1 VSKVFFVGCGP
12 GDPDLITIKAK
23 KLLQKADVVIYS
35 GSLIP
40 PQILKMCKKAK
51 TYDAAKLVRE
61 EIFDILRKN
70 AKKGKNV
77 VRLHDGDPTI
87 YGAIREQMD
96 NLSKEKIDSEII
108 PGVTSFL
115 ASAAALG
122 TQLTLPGVTQTMI
135 ITRAE
140 KRTKVPKRE
149 KISELAKHG
158 ATMIFYLSVH
168 LISNIVK
175 EALAG
180 GYPKST
186 PVGIVYR
193 ASWDDQKII
202 TGTLETISKKIKEQ
216 KISRTAIIIIGDV
229 VKPKSYEYSR
239 LYDKTFSHMFRKG
252 KTSQKIN
259 LFFDSQLPKIILK
272 FFWFR

>member
-1 VSKVFFVGCGP
+1 MSKVFFIGCGP
-12 GDPDLITIKAK
+12 GDPDLITVKAK
-23 KLLQKADVVIYS
+23 KLLQKADVVVYS

-40 PQILKMCKKAK
+40 EQIMKMCKKAK
-51 TYDAAKLVRE
+51 TFDAAKLIRE

-96 NLSKEKIDSEII
+96 NLHKEKINSEII

-122 TQLTLPGVTQTMI
+122 SQLTLPGVTQTMI

-149 KISELAKHG
+149 KISELAKHR
-158 ATMIFYLSVH
+158 ATMIFYLSVQ
-168 LISNIVK
+168 LIDNIVK
-175 EALAG
+175 EAVAG
-180 GYPKST
+180 GYPKTT
-186 PVGIVYR
+186 PVGVVYR
-193 ASWDDQKII
+193 ASWPDQMII
-202 TGTLETISKKIKEQ
+202 TGTLQTISKKIKDQ
-216 KISRTAIIIIGDV
+216 KITRTAIIIIGDV
-229 VKPKSYEYSR
+229 IKPKSYEYSK
-239 LYDKTFSHMFRKG
+239 LYDKSFSHGFRKA
-252 KTSQKIN
+252 KTNSK
-259 LFFDSQLPKIILK
+259 K
-272 FFWFR
+272 

>member
-1 VSKVFFVGCGP
+1 MSKVFFIGCGP
-12 GDPDLITIKAK
+12 GDPDLITVKAK
-23 KLLQKADVVIYS
+23 KLLQKADVVVYS

-40 PQILKMCKKAK
+40 EQIMKMCKKAK
-51 TYDAAKLVRE
+51 TFDAAKLVRE

-96 NLSKEKIDSEII
+96 NLHKEKINSEII

-122 TQLTLPGVTQTMI
+122 SQLTLPGVTQTMI

-149 KISELAKHG
+149 KISELAKHR
-158 ATMIFYLSVH
+158 ATMIFYLSVQ
-168 LISNIVK
+168 LIDNIVK
-175 EALAG
+175 EAVAG
-180 GYPKST
+180 GYPKTT
-186 PVGIVYR
+186 PVGVVYR
-193 ASWDDQKII
+193 ASWPDQMII
-202 TGTLETISKKIKEQ
+202 TGTLQTISKKIKAQ
-216 KISRTAIIIIGDV
+216 KITRTAIIIIGDV
-229 VKPKSYEYSR
+229 IKPKSYEYSR
-239 LYDKTFSHMFRKG
+239 LYDKSFSHGFRKSRS
-252 KTSQKIN
+252 KPSKN
-259 LFFDSQLPKIILK
+259 
-272 FFWFR
+272 

>member
-1 VSKVFFVGCGP
+1 MYKVFFIGCGP
-12 GDPDLITIKAK
+12 GDPDLITVKAK
-23 KLLQKADVVIYS
+23 KLLQKADVVVYS

-40 PQILKMCKKAK
+40 EQIMKMCKKAK
-51 TYDAAKLVRE
+51 TFDAAKLVRE

-96 NLSKEKIDSEII
+96 NLHKEKINSEII

-122 TQLTLPGVTQTMI
+122 SQLTLPGVTQTMI

-149 KISELAKHG
+149 KISELAKHKS
-158 ATMIFYLSVH
+158 TMIFYLSVQ
-168 LISNIVK
+168 LIDNIVK
-175 EALAG
+175 EAVAG
-180 GYPKST
+180 GYPKTT
-186 PVGIVYR
+186 PVGVVYR
-193 ASWDDQKII
+193 ASWPDQMII
-202 TGTLETISKKIKEQ
+202 TGTLQTISKKIKEK
-216 KISRTAIIIIGDV
+216 KITRTAIVIIGDV
-229 VKPKSYEYSR
+229 IKPKSYEYSK
-239 LYDKTFSHMFRKG
+239 LYDKSFSHGFRKA
-252 KTSQKIN
+252 KTNSK
-259 LFFDSQLPKIILK
+259 K
-272 FFWFR
+272 

>member
-1 VSKVFFVGCGP
+1 MSKVFFIGCGP
-12 GDPDLITIKAK
+12 GDPDLITVKAK
-23 KLLQKADVVIYS
+23 KLLQKADVVVYS

-40 PQILKMCKKAK
+40 EQIMKMCKKAK
-51 TYDAAKLVRE
+51 TFDAAKLVRE

-96 NLSKEKIDSEII
+96 NLHKEKINSEVI

-122 TQLTLPGVTQTMI
+122 SQLTLPGVTQTMI

-149 KISELAKHG
+149 KISELAKHR
-158 ATMIFYLSVH
+158 ATMIFYLSVQ
-168 LISNIVK
+168 LIDNIVK
-175 EALAG
+175 EAVAG
-180 GYPKST
+180 GYPKTT
-186 PVGIVYR
+186 PVGVVYR
-193 ASWDDQKII
+193 ASWPDQIII
-202 TGTLETISKKIKEQ
+202 TGTLQTISKKIKDQ
-216 KISRTAIIIIGDV
+216 KITRTAIIIIGDV
-229 VKPKSYEYSR
+229 IKPKSYEYSK
-239 LYDKTFSHMFRKG
+239 LYDKSFSHGFRKA
-252 KTSQKIN
+252 KTNSK
-259 LFFDSQLPKIILK
+259 K
-272 FFWFR
+272 

>member
-1 VSKVFFVGCGP
+1 MSKVFFIGCGP
-12 GDPDLITIKAK
+12 GDPDLITVKAK
-23 KLLQKADVVIYS
+23 KLLQKADVVVYS

-40 PQILKMCKKAK
+40 EQIMKMCKKAK
-51 TYDAAKLVRE
+51 TFDAAKLVRE

-96 NLSKEKIDSEII
+96 NLHKEKINSEVI

-122 TQLTLPGVTQTMI
+122 SQLTLPGVTQTMI

-149 KISELAKHG
+149 KISELAKHR
-158 ATMIFYLSVH
+158 ATMIFYLSVQ
-168 LISNIVK
+168 LIDNIVK
-175 EALAG
+175 EAVAG
-180 GYPKST
+180 GYPKTT
-186 PVGIVYR
+186 PVGVVYR
-193 ASWDDQKII
+193 ASWPDQMII
-202 TGTLETISKKIKEQ
+202 TGTLQTISKKIKDQ
-216 KISRTAIIIIGDV
+216 KITRTAIIIIGDV
-229 VKPKSYEYSR
+229 IKPKSYEYSK
-239 LYDKTFSHMFRKG
+239 LYDKSFSHGFRKA
-252 KTSQKIN
+252 KTNSK
-259 LFFDSQLPKIILK
+259 K
-272 FFWFR
+272 

>member
-1 VSKVFFVGCGP
+1 MSKVFFVGCGP
-12 GDPDLITIKAK
+12 GDPDLITVKAK
-23 KLLQKADVVIYS
+23 KLLQKADVVVYS

-40 PQILKMCKKAK
+40 QQIMNMCKKAK
-51 TYDAAKLVRE
+51 TFDAAKLVRE

-96 NLSKEKIDSEII
+96 NLHKEKINSEII

-122 TQLTLPGVTQTMI
+122 SQLTLPGVTQTMI

-149 KISELAKHG
+149 KISELAKHR
-158 ATMIFYLSVH
+158 ATMIFYLSVQ
-168 LISNIVK
+168 LIDNIVK
-175 EALAG
+175 EAVAG
-180 GYPKST
+180 GYPKTT
-186 PVGIVYR
+186 PVGVVYR
-193 ASWDDQKII
+193 ASWPDQMII
-202 TGTLETISKKIKEQ
+202 TGTLQTISKKIKDQ
-216 KISRTAIIIIGDV
+216 KITRTAIIIIGDV
-229 VKPKSYEYSR
+229 IKPKSYEYSK
-239 LYDKTFSHMFRKG
+239 LYDKSFSHGFRKA
-252 KTSQKIN
+252 KTNSK
-259 LFFDSQLPKIILK
+259 K
-272 FFWFR
+272 